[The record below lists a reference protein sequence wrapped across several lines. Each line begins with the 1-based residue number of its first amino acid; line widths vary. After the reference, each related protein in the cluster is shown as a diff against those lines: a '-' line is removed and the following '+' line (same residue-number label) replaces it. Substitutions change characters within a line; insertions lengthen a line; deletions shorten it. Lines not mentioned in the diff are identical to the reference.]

1 MKYWI
6 EDEVGRTFSIE
17 SSSDE
22 EVIEF
27 MNTANVTLS
36 SLQLPLLEVALS
48 PIFGSDEITYREIRL
63 NKVEAQ

>member
-17 SSSDE
+17 ASSDT

-48 PIFGSDEITYREIRL
+48 PIFGSDEITYREIHL
-63 NKVEAQ
+63 NKVEA